1 MRLTGG
7 GAGLGVADPLLR
19 LSSVTT
25 AGTLAVPVSLPLPS
39 STSGTARPELS
50 PLTPAW
56 HREVRS
62 LLVTNSGQVRSGQS
76 HLQHHWAVH
85 SSRPSRGSRLRTSYS
100 CCCHTPDQPG
110 SPGGRREVRRQPGR
124 HSRPGRHH
132 RDSLECSTAC
142 PGSSVRCTS
151 RLEEAPATLPPPDL
165 TVLGEVWVWSS
176 ASHSSRPWGESR
188 DRTGD
193 SCWSRTPGLQHSLG
207 GRRELRPHQVR
218 HSLPLPPD
226 KDSLECSISSHRNS
240 SRRTSDLP
248 GAPGAPSYSLGRGPS
263 SRVQGQAS
271 HSSHLSGGRKIRTVY
286 SCCYRRQEFQHS
298 PHLSRSLL
306 DLQGRDSPEYNKVG
320 GGNFSLCR
328 F

>member
-1 MRLTGG
+1 MINLGG

-19 LSSVTT
+19 LSTVTT

-124 HSRPGRHH
+124 HSRPGRDH
-132 RDSLECSTAC
+132 RDCQDCSTSC
-142 PGSSVRCTS
+142 PGSSARCTS
-151 RLEEAPATLPPPDL
+151 RLEAAPA
-165 TVLGEVWVWSS
+165 
-176 ASHSSRPWGESR
+176 RP
-188 DRTGD
+188 
-193 SCWSRTPGLQHSLG
+193 L
-207 GRRELRPHQVR
+207 V
-218 HSLPLPPD
+218 
-226 KDSLECSISSHRNS
+226 
-240 SRRTSDLP
+240 
-248 GAPGAPSYSLGRGPS
+248 
-263 SRVQGQAS
+263 
-271 HSSHLSGGRKIRTVY
+271 
-286 SCCYRRQEFQHS
+286 
-298 PHLSRSLL
+298 
-306 DLQGRDSPEYNKVG
+306 
-320 GGNFSLCR
+320 
-328 F
+328 